1 MLEIL
6 IGRSQNGAEGRD
18 KVGLGSIRRPVIGL
32 ALGGG
37 AARGFAHIGIVRTLI
52 AHGIVPNVVVGTSI
66 GAVVGGAYAA
76 GHLDTLEE
84 WARSLQPRNILGY
97 LDIRL
102 NGSGLIGGDKLAA
115 QLEAAIGPTLIEDL
129 PLKFATV
136 ATEVRTGHEIWLTHG
151 RMVEAMRAS
160 YALPGI
166 FSPVLVGDRW
176 LVDGAMVNPVPVS
189 AARALGAE
197 IVIAANLSSDVFTHS
212 TTIYSHGAPPV
223 APEVV
228 AEPPPPPK
236 RGFGKLF
243 SAERT
248 MKREF
253 FGGGGR
259 PGISSVMVDAFNIMQ
274 DRITR
279 ARLAGDPPDLL
290 ISPRVG
296 QIGWFDFHRASDL
309 IAFGA
314 RAAERAI
321 DSIQEAIHI
330 LAPAGRPG
338 PEADSKPG
346 PVADAEAVNR
356 LAPPRSGG
364 LDVVAQRFL
373 LHLVFADPPLD
384 DVADRDQADNPFV
397 LDHRQMPEFA
407 QRHHF
412 HDRGDRIGRPA
423 TDDLARH
430 HRADRLVEHA
440 SAAIAEHADDV
451 ALRQD
456 AFDAAFAH
464 HQYGADFP
472 LPQNLDRSR
481 KLCARLDALD
491 VMSFGIED
499 CTYRHC
505 RLPEA
510 DRALERARS
519 LFP

>member
-1 MLEIL
+1 VLEIL

-37 AARGFAHIGIVRTLI
+37 AARGFAHIGIVRTLV

-115 QLEAAIGPTLIEDL
+115 QLEAAIGPARIEDL

-151 RMVEAMRAS
+151 RMVDAMRAS

-166 FSPVLVGDRW
+166 FSPVLIGDRW

-212 TTIYSHGAPPV
+212 TTIYSHGATAE
-223 APEVV
+223 APEALV
-228 AEPPPPPK
+228 EPAPPK

-296 QIGWFDFHRASDL
+296 QIGWFDFHRANDL

-321 DSIQEAIHI
+321 ESIQEAIHI
-330 LAPAGRPG
+330 LAPASAGSG
-338 PEADSKPG
+338 PVADIKPG
-346 PVADAEAVNR
+346 PVAD
-356 LAPPRSGG
+356 
-364 LDVVAQRFL
+364 
-373 LHLVFADPPLD
+373 
-384 DVADRDQADNPFV
+384 
-397 LDHRQMPEFA
+397 PE
-407 QRHHF
+407 
-412 HDRGDRIGRPA
+412 
-423 TDDLARH
+423 
-430 HRADRLVEHA
+430 
-440 SAAIAEHADDV
+440 S
-451 ALRQD
+451 
-456 AFDAAFAH
+456 
-464 HQYGADFP
+464 
-472 LPQNLDRSR
+472 
-481 KLCARLDALD
+481 
-491 VMSFGIED
+491 
-499 CTYRHC
+499 
-505 RLPEA
+505 
-510 DRALERARS
+510 
-519 LFP
+519 

>member
-1 MLEIL
+1 MLDNL
-6 IGRSQNGAEGRD
+6 MGRGQNGSDGRD

-102 NGSGLIGGDKLAA
+102 NGSGLIGGAKLAA
-115 QLEAAIGPTLIEDL
+115 QLEAAMGQTLIEDL
-129 PLKFATV
+129 PIKFATV

-151 RMVEAMRAS
+151 RIVEAMRAS

-176 LVDGAMVNPVPVS
+176 LVDGALVNPVPVS
-189 AARALGAE
+189 AARAFGAE
-197 IVIAANLSSDVFTHS
+197 IVIAANLSSDVFAHS
-212 TTIYSHGAPPV
+212 HHDLFPRPVGRGHGRSRRSRRARAAEARASANSSPP
-223 APEVV
+223 
-228 AEPPPPPK
+228 
-236 RGFGKLF
+236 
-243 SAERT
+243 ERT

-259 PGISSVMVDAFNIMQ
+259 PGISTVMVDAFNIMQ

-296 QIGWFDFHRASDL
+296 QIGWFDFHRADDL
-309 IAFGA
+309 IAHGA

-321 DSIQEAIHI
+321 ESIQEAIHI
-330 LAPAGRPG
+330 LAPAPRRRGIEKRQGSAKQVPCSETKGSGR
-338 PEADSKPG
+338 
-346 PVADAEAVNR
+346 
-356 LAPPRSGG
+356 
-364 LDVVAQRFL
+364 LDVIAQRFL
-373 LHLVFADPPLD
+373 LGLVFPDPPFD
-384 DVADRDQADNPFV
+384 DVADRNQADHLAIF
-397 LDHRQMPEFA
+397 DHRQMPELA
-407 QRHHF
+407 QRHHL
-412 HDRGDRIGRPA
+412 HDGGDGIRLTA
-423 TDDLARH
+423 ADDLARH
-430 HRADRLVEHA
+430 HRADGLVEHCG
-440 SAAIAEHADDV
+440 AALAEHAHDV

-456 AFDAAFAH
+456 AFDAALAH
-464 HQYGADFP
+464 RQHRAD
-472 LPQNLDRSR
+472 LALAKDLDRSR
-481 KLCARLDALD
+481 KLGVRLDALD
-491 VMSFGIED
+491 ADGPW
-499 CTYRHC
+499 YRELHV
-505 RLPEA
+505 P
-510 DRALERARS
+510 S
-519 LFP
+519 LSPP

>member
-1 MLEIL
+1 MLENL
-6 IGRSQNGAEGRD
+6 IGRGQNGD
-18 KVGLGSIRRPVIGL
+18 KVGLGSIRRPVIGI

-37 AARGFAHIGIVRTLI
+37 AARGFAHIGIMRTLI

-115 QLEAAIGPTLIEDL
+115 QLESAIGQTLIEEL

-151 RMVEAMRAS
+151 RVVDAMRAS

-176 LVDGAMVNPVPVS
+176 LVDGALVNPVPVS

-197 IVIAANLSSDVFTHS
+197 IVIAANLSSDIFTHS
-212 TTIYSHGAPPV
+212 TTIYAHGPSTQESEDGAPEAAV
-223 APEVV
+223 
-228 AEPPPPPK
+228 EPAPPK

-243 SAERT
+243 SLERS

-253 FGGGGR
+253 FGSGGR
-259 PGISSVMVDAFNIMQ
+259 PGNSTVMVDAFNIMQ

-279 ARLAGDPPDLL
+279 ARLAGDPPDML

-296 QIGWFDFHRASDL
+296 QIGWFDFHRAGDL
-309 IAFGA
+309 IAYGA

-330 LAPAGRPG
+330 LAPGAARAPT
-338 PEADSKPG
+338 A
-346 PVADAEAVNR
+346 AV
-356 LAPPRSGG
+356 L
-364 LDVVAQRFL
+364 
-373 LHLVFADPPLD
+373 
-384 DVADRDQADNPFV
+384 
-397 LDHRQMPEFA
+397 EKK
-407 QRHHF
+407 
-412 HDRGDRIGRPA
+412 
-423 TDDLARH
+423 
-430 HRADRLVEHA
+430 
-440 SAAIAEHADDV
+440 AIE
-451 ALRQD
+451 
-456 AFDAAFAH
+456 
-464 HQYGADFP
+464 
-472 LPQNLDRSR
+472 
-481 KLCARLDALD
+481 K
-491 VMSFGIED
+491 E
-499 CTYRHC
+499 
-505 RLPEA
+505 
-510 DRALERARS
+510 
-519 LFP
+519 

>member
-1 MLEIL
+1 VLEIL
-6 IGRSQNGAEGRD
+6 IGRSQNGSEGRD

-37 AARGFAHIGIVRTLI
+37 AARGLAHIGIVRTLI

-76 GHLDTLEE
+76 GQLDALEQ
-84 WARSLQPRNILGY
+84 WARDLQPRNILGY

-115 QLEAAIGPTLIEDL
+115 QLEAALGPTLIEEL
-129 PLKFATV
+129 PVKFATV

-151 RMVEAMRAS
+151 RIVNAMRAS

-176 LVDGAMVNPVPVS
+176 LVDGALVNPVPVS
-189 AARALGAE
+189 AARAFGAE

-212 TTIYSHGAPPV
+212 TTIYSHGPSAEV
-223 APEVV
+223 PEAVI
-228 AEPPPPPK
+228 EPAPPK
-236 RGFGKLF
+236 RGLGKFF
-243 SAERT
+243 SPERT

-296 QIGWFDFHRASDL
+296 QIGWFDFHRADEL
-309 IAFGA
+309 IAFGT

-330 LAPAGRPG
+330 LAPDSGKAGPA
-338 PEADSKPG
+338 ADKTP
-346 PVADAEAVNR
+346 
-356 LAPPRSGG
+356 
-364 LDVVAQRFL
+364 
-373 LHLVFADPPLD
+373 
-384 DVADRDQADNPFV
+384 
-397 LDHRQMPEFA
+397 
-407 QRHHF
+407 
-412 HDRGDRIGRPA
+412 
-423 TDDLARH
+423 
-430 HRADRLVEHA
+430 
-440 SAAIAEHADDV
+440 
-451 ALRQD
+451 
-456 AFDAAFAH
+456 
-464 HQYGADFP
+464 
-472 LPQNLDRSR
+472 
-481 KLCARLDALD
+481 
-491 VMSFGIED
+491 
-499 CTYRHC
+499 
-505 RLPEA
+505 
-510 DRALERARS
+510 
-519 LFP
+519 